1 MSKKYT
7 EWSYTNGTT
16 YGWIINIPK
25 RQNKRQRDRLEKKK
39 TAMVNI
45 IGGERAKQKQPEI
58 T

>member
-7 EWSYTNGTT
+7 EWSYANGKT

-25 RQNKRQRDRLEKKK
+25 RQNKNQRDRLEKKK

-45 IGGERAKQKQPEI
+45 IGGGRAN
-58 T
+58 

>member
-7 EWSYTNGTT
+7 EWSYANGTT

-39 TAMVNI
+39 PAMVNI
-45 IGGERAKQKQPEI
+45 IGGGRANL
-58 T
+58 